1 VSDYLTP
8 TDPCLLDAVDQRA
21 LLVAGELSARE
32 LLAAHRDRIERL
44 DVEINAI
51 PTRSW
56 QVAEREAAARDQA
69 FARGEWGERGEQLP
83 PLHGLVI
90 AYKDLHD
97 TAGVRTTYGS
107 PVYADHVPVVD
118 DPLVARLRSAGAVMV
133 GKTNTP
139 EFGAGSHT
147 FNPVLGTTRNPW
159 DVTRS
164 AGGSSGGAAAGVA
177 ARMLSIADG
186 SDVGGSLRNPPAF
199 CGVVGLRPS
208 LGRIPLIGP
217 GHQHQRFRAYGPIG
231 RSVGDVALGLSA
243 MAGPDPL
250 GLLSLAEPGS
260 TFAPPLPP
268 LPPLSP
274 SSEPARSV
282 RVAYSEDLG
291 GLPLEPA
298 VRAAVRAAADALAS
312 AGWLV
317 EEATPPLGGVD
328 DCFERIR
335 AWMFAADPGG
345 RLGADRHRVK
355 ATVQQEI
362 ADGERLTGADL
373 SRAFAAETRLALGAR
388 QFFRRYDLML
398 TPTTQVLPFAVEQ
411 EWVREIDGVTLH
423 RYTDWMR
430 ICSRLTVLDVPVL
443 SLPIGTTV
451 PTPAAPAGLPVGVQL
466 AAAPG
471 ADLRLLQLAAAVEAV
486 LGRLGPPP
494 LG

>member
-1 VSDYLTP
+1 MTGPSA

-21 LLVAGELSARE
+21 LLAAGELSARE

-44 DVEINAI
+44 DPEINAI

-56 QVAEREAAARDQA
+56 QVAEREAAACDQA
-69 FARGEWGERGEQLP
+69 FAQGARGEAS

-107 PVYADHVPVVD
+107 PVYADHVPD
-118 DPLVARLRSAGAVMV
+118 ADHPLVARLRSAGAVMV

-159 DVTRS
+159 DHTRS

-177 ARMLSIADG
+177 ARMLSLADG

-208 LGRIPLIGP
+208 LGRIPLSGP
-217 GHQHQRFRAYGPIG
+217 GHQHQRFPAYGPIG
-231 RSVGDVALGLSA
+231 RSVADVALGLSA
-243 MAGPDPL
+243 MAGPDPV
-250 GLLSLAEPGS
+250 GLLSLAELGAAFVPRLSAPG
-260 TFAPPLPP
+260 APP
-268 LPPLSP
+268 SG
-274 SSEPARSV
+274 V

-291 GLPLEPA
+291 GLPMDPA
-298 VRAAVRAAADALAS
+298 VRAAVRAAADALAA

-317 EEATPPLGGVD
+317 EEATPDLDGVD
-328 DCFERIR
+328 DCFETIR

-345 RLGADRHRVK
+345 RLGDDRHRVK

-373 SRAFAAETRLALGAR
+373 SRAFAAETRLELGAR
-388 QFFRRYDLML
+388 QFFRRYDLLL
-398 TPTTQVLPFAVEQ
+398 TPTTQVLPFPIEQ
-411 EWVREIDGVTLH
+411 EWVREIDGVVLE

-430 ICSRLTVLDVPVL
+430 ICSRLTVLGVPVL
-443 SLPIGTTV
+443 SLPIGTTA
-451 PTPAAPAGLPVGVQL
+451 PTPSAPSGLPIGVQL
-466 AAAPG
+466 AASPG
-471 ADLRLLQLAAAVEAV
+471 ADLRLLQLAAAAEAA

-494 LG
+494 VG